1 MTHQPSATQKS
12 TMGLHYFSILNWF
25 HKTFP
30 EKFYRRLE
38 DLKEKSKLSEKSP
51 KMSSQKLFGPIVCK
65 TLNVIAESAFLSVV
79 TKINVKR
86 QLFTG
91 QILNVFE
98 PRPHRPLGGA
108 RLFCDVASWA
118 GWVGGAGIHC
128 RWLRDQ
134 ECSLINVPLGG
145 NFHASSYPIDPPS
158 SCEFAMLEFCGGYCK
173 KKAKRETYF
182 CSLLVLFTAL
192 FWLKVEKVDLRIK
205 KAL

>member
-1 MTHQPSATQKS
+1 MIRADTHKWISIHIFLWYHILCHVKHFSYDPSTISHSKKS
-12 TMGLHYFSILNWF
+12 TMGPHYFSILHWF

-30 EKFYRRLE
+30 KKTNRRLE

-108 RLFCDVASWA
+108 RGLLCDVASWA

-173 KKAKRETYF
+173 K
-182 CSLLVLFTAL
+182 S
-192 FWLKVEKVDLRIK
+192 
-205 KAL
+205 